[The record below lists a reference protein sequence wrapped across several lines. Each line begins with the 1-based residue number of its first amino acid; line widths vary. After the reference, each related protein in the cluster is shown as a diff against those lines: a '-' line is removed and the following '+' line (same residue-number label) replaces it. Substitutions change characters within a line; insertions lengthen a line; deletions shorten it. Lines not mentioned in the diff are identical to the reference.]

1 MAFRVAWS
9 SAPAPVTATFKF
21 GRMTLHLAMVSRN
34 IVPEWRSITI
44 FTFRFVSMREYG
56 RTDQPETGLAGELQP
71 EQHEYKG
78 IVLRNVKQLQS
89 MINDLL
95 EVTRVQ
101 AGKLMIEPQ
110 RTSISDAIA
119 YAVDTLQ
126 GAATAKRIALSS
138 DMALLLPSICTDP
151 TRLRQILIILVD
163 NAIKFT
169 SANGEVKIQARVS
182 DKDFK
187 SSRSGG
193 LRLGMRHQ
201 LRHDRANF

>member
-1 MAFRVAWS
+1 MQTETDLIRTQQVQFKDQFLSHVSHELRS
-9 SAPAPVTATFKF
+9 PLSAIRQFVTI
-21 GRMTLHLAMVSRN
+21 LL
-34 IVPEWRSITI
+34 
-44 FTFRFVSMREYG
+44 
-56 RTDQPETGLAGELQP
+56 DGLAGELRP
-71 EQHEYKG
+71 EQHEYMG

-110 RTSISDAIA
+110 RTSISYAIA

-126 GAATAKRIALSS
+126 GAATAKRIILSS
-138 DMALLLPSICTDP
+138 DIGRRLPSACTDP

-169 SANGEVKIQARVS
+169 PANGEVKIQARVF
-182 DKDFK
+182 DKDP
-187 SSRSGG
+187 SLLVLEVSDSGCG
-193 LRLGMRHQ
+193 ISPDMTERIFDRLFQTSDPSLGPVCR
-201 LRHDRANF
+201 